1 MSCGSTA
8 VGQIDVKR
16 SEGIPQTSPAGPF
29 AGIVFTLVLLVTI
42 LRPLLTRDIL
52 LLNHELC
59 YGSFDVSQT
68 KGFPGPL

>member
-8 VGQIDVKR
+8 VGQIDGKR

-29 AGIVFTLVLLVTI
+29 TGIVFTLVFLVTI
-42 LRPLLTRDIL
+42 PRPLLTRDIL

-59 YGSFDVSQT
+59 HGASDVS
-68 KGFPGPL
+68 